1 MRITKAA
8 DAPPCNTD
16 GALPLFTLSC
26 LSQSDEPAFYRY
38 FTYTI
43 RLCPFLRQ
51 PCSPTC
57 HSIVFL
63 PFSSIFSPVLL
74 DVFTLSLRSSTFTN
88 PLSSDESAVS
98 PTVNQYQNEGRRE
111 AEGRQKGGRREAG
124 RLQALSIAFCHLCAF
139 VSIFAYQVL
148 AAKVALPWYETK
160 VEKDQFG
167 ELPQIAAFCGVQQC
181 CLQSW
186 DGNTGTCLVGY
197 CVQTKLA

>member
-1 MRITKAA
+1 MHHRAIRMVLCLFSRSPACLRAMNLRFTAILPTRFVCVLFYVSHALQHAIPSCFCHFLPYFHLFYWMFLRYPSVHLRSRI
-8 DAPPCNTD
+8 
-16 GALPLFTLSC
+16 
-26 LSQSDEPAFYRY
+26 RY
-38 FTYTI
+38 HPMN
-43 RLCPFLRQ
+43 RPFLQ
-51 PCSPTC
+51 P
-57 HSIVFL
+57 SIN
-63 PFSSIFSPVLL
+63 
-74 DVFTLSLRSSTFTN
+74 TRTK
-88 PLSSDESAVS
+88 
-98 PTVNQYQNEGRRE
+98 